1 MDTKWTLYAEVSFLY
16 NSGIFG
22 IKCNKIQINSV

>member
-1 MDTKWTLYAEVSFLY
+1 MDTEWTLYAEVSFLY

-22 IKCNKIQINSV
+22 SNKIQINSV